1 MRQALKDVKTITG
14 AIGTESMESLLDALI
29 QSMPQ
34 LAQELGKPAPH
45 VVIDDHNIRFVPSIV
60 PVIKNVFTHSFR
72 NAIDHGLETSEE
84 RKAHGK
90 PDFGTITVEV
100 NQENDQ
106 VVLLI
111 SDDGRGLAVRK
122 LKEKAIKNGL
132 LDAKGDIAPHALA
145 ELIFHSGMS
154 TSDNVS
160 DISGRGV
167 GMDAI
172 RQFVEKAGGKV
183 EIRFV
188 EEPKQDSE
196 FLSFIS
202 RITLPASCT
211 KKVA

>member
-1 MRQALKDVKTITG
+1 M
-14 AIGTESMESLLDALI
+14 
-29 QSMPQ
+29 
-34 LAQELGKPAPH
+34 AQQLGKSAPH
-45 VVIDDHNIRFVPSIV
+45 VVIEDHNIRFVPDIA

-100 NQENDQ
+100 NEENDQ
-106 VVLLI
+106 VVLSI

-122 LKEKAIKNGL
+122 LKDKAIQNGL
-132 LDAKGDIAPHALA
+132 LDAKGDVSAQVLA
-145 ELIFHSGMS
+145 ELIFQSGMS
-154 TSDNVS
+154 TADNVS

-172 RQFVEKAGGKV
+172 RQFVEKAGGKI
-183 EIRFV
+183 EIRFNQ
-188 EEPKQDSE
+188 EPKQDSE